1 MIQGEWS
8 KYLFRRRH
16 HQAIGNILRQFNGDL
31 LREHHC
37 YFGGGTA
44 IVLLQDEYRES
55 VDIDFLISDKEHYR
69 ELRNLLT
76 DSVGIYAIA
85 KEGAKLVIARD
96 IKADQ
101 YGIRTVI
108 QSGDTTVKFEIV
120 LEGRIVFDEQS
131 PRNNIEN
138 ISTLTKLDLLTSK
151 LLANSDRWNDSAVYS
166 RDILD
171 LVMLSPTKQEF
182 DTALKKA
189 HQAYGDAIHRDLNKA
204 TNKLL
209 NQSEWLDS
217 CIRMLKIDL
226 PKGLLWQKLNDLMRD
241 HMKILE
247 HNLSAKLKLTSND
260 DLKQF
265 IDQELKNIDH
275 ILEYLK
281 DK

>member
-1 MIQGEWS
+1 M
-8 KYLFRRRH
+8 
-16 HQAIGNILRQFNGDL
+16 NGDL

-44 IVLLQDEYRES
+44 IALLQDEYRES

-76 DSVGIYAIA
+76 DSTGIYSIA
-85 KEGAKLVIARD
+85 KEGAKLVLARE

-101 YGIRTVI
+101 YGIRTAI
-108 QSGDTTVKFEIV
+108 QSGDTSVKFEIV

-131 PRNNIEN
+131 PRNNVEN

-151 LLANSDRWNDSAVYS
+151 LLANSDRWNDSVVYS

-182 DTALKKA
+182 DAALKKA
-189 HQAYGDAIHRDLNKA
+189 YQAYGDAIHRDLNRA
-204 TNKLL
+204 ANKLL
-209 NQSEWLDS
+209 NEDESLDT
-217 CIRMLKIDL
+217 CMRMLKIDL
-226 PKGLLWQKLNDLMRD
+226 PKALLWQKLNDLMRD

-247 HNLSAKLKLTSND
+247 NNLAAKLKTASND
-260 DLKQF
+260 DLKKF
-265 IDQELKNIDH
+265 IDQKLKSIDH